1 MFGGKHG
8 GVRCGVAAAVV
19 AMATLAHAQIVNEEI
34 EPNDS
39 KRTAT
44 RADSRGAGLKA
55 SPAGLPSD
63 SITGVT
69 TGNVVGGGINSP
81 DYFDVVTSE
90 DPGGLYCYYFEKSSS
105 TPLPGVSMRGL
116 QQSGGQIIAG
126 SDVSVQ
132 EGSVATPINIWY
144 GTGPAARFFLRLG
157 GSPLT
162 SGAYALTYRCVPYEA
177 IPHGGGG
184 SGSDPYAR
192 GSLTIKGYSTPSAD
206 LDLWVYDANFN
217 PLPGYGHDE
226 PDATGLTR
234 NFDPGVYYVAITD
247 GNLVNDQASPP
258 DDANRSKPVFDQ
270 PHVIA
275 GSSPAFPI
283 GTMGV
288 TIISRGVASSVS
300 GAKVHAYQVLFFK
313 FTVVDPN
320 ACAPCAADFNNDGGV
335 DFGDVGAFYEAWE
348 SGNACGDVNADGG
361 VDGSDVSDFFA
372 VWEAGG
378 C

>member
-126 SDVSVQ
+126 SDVSVALR
-132 EGSVATPINIWY
+132 GAPRS
-144 GTGPAARFFLRLG
+144 ARHAWGR
-157 GSPLT
+157 
-162 SGAYALTYRCVPYEA
+162 A
-177 IPHGGGG
+177 
-184 SGSDPYAR
+184 
-192 GSLTIKGYSTPSAD
+192 
-206 LDLWVYDANFN
+206 
-217 PLPGYGHDE
+217 
-226 PDATGLTR
+226 
-234 NFDPGVYYVAITD
+234 
-247 GNLVNDQASPP
+247 
-258 DDANRSKPVFDQ
+258 
-270 PHVIA
+270 A
-275 GSSPAFPI
+275 GSSAAW
-283 GTMGV
+283 
-288 TIISRGVASSVS
+288 RGGRAWVE
-300 GAKVHAYQVLFFK
+300 
-313 FTVVDPN
+313 
-320 ACAPCAADFNNDGGV
+320 
-335 DFGDVGAFYEAWE
+335 VGAGQWAWNCTLAQE
-348 SGNACGDVNADGG
+348 FWGG
-361 VDGSDVSDFFA
+361 EG
-372 VWEAGG
+372 EAGVR
-378 C
+378 